1 MMSGICR
8 QWKGMVVNMIDR
20 KELVSSHDPVLEE
33 IDRESALTV
42 GNGEFAF
49 TADITGMQTLYEEYD
64 VLPLCTMSQWGWH
77 TKPVSSERY
86 GYTLKDLV
94 MTEYDVC
101 DGRHVGYP
109 QKEFPGNEE
118 VYQWLRKNPHRLNLA
133 RIGFLYKGEKIRPE
147 QLTDIHQELKL
158 YEGILESRFKLDGI
172 PCRVQTAC
180 HNQGKDQLGF
190 LVESPALSDGSLTV
204 EICFPYGSPD
214 ITGSDWEAKELH
226 STEILERTEY
236 GLLLKRQLDRDSYFA
251 AVSSNGEIREQ
262 LLKHTL
268 IVKAQ
273 GSILEL
279 AAAFY
284 EKEST
289 ARENYAREC
298 AAEESNVKENGTE
311 ESAVEGGNTKESGKR
326 GNAVKA
332 DTIMKRPAEIV
343 SEIMEASRRGWKDFW
358 EKGGIIRLNQSRDK
372 RAWELERRIILSQ
385 YLMAVNSSGSTPPQE
400 TGLTCNSWYGKM
412 HLEMYLWHCAWL
424 PLWNHCDLLERSL
437 KWYKEHLPEARE
449 NARRNGYK
457 GARWPKMIAVEG
469 IDCPSSIAPLLVWQQ
484 PHIIYMMEM
493 QYRNEKSRAF
503 LEEYWQVVEE
513 TAQFM
518 TDFVVWNEEHGC
530 YDIPAPVIPVQE
542 CHKEID
548 TVNPAFEIEY
558 WRVTLRIAAEWA
570 KRLDKLPDAGWLE
583 VAEHMAEL
591 TVDGDVYLA
600 HEKCPDTFTAFN
612 RDHPSMLGAYGLI
625 GSDRIDT
632 EIMRN
637 TLHLVEKCWQ
647 YPTLW
652 GWDFALMAMT
662 AVRLDEPE
670 LAIRLLLKDTLKNCY
685 LASGNN
691 MQISR
696 KDLPLYLP
704 GNGSLLLAAA
714 IMTAGYEGCDRE
726 LPGFPKDGQ
735 WTVEYENIQ
744 KLP

>member
-1 MMSGICR
+1 
-8 QWKGMVVNMIDR
+8 MINR
-20 KELVSSHDPVLEE
+20 KELVSGHDPVLEE
-33 IDRESALTV
+33 MDKESALTV

-64 VLPLCTMSQWGWH
+64 APPLCTMSQWGWH
-77 TKPVSSERY
+77 TQPVSDERY
-86 GYTLKDLV
+86 EYTLKDLV

-101 DGRHVGYP
+101 DGRRVVYP
-109 QKEFPGNEE
+109 KKEFAGNEE

-133 RIGFLYKGEKIRPE
+133 RIGLQYKGERIRSE

-158 YEGILESRFKLDGI
+158 YEGILESRFMLDGI
-172 PCRVQTAC
+172 PCKVQTAC
-180 HNQGKDQLGF
+180 HDRGKNQLGF
-190 LVESPALSDGSLTV
+190 LVESTALADGSLTV

-214 ITGSDWEAKELH
+214 ITASDWEAEERH
-226 STEILERTEY
+226 TTEALDRIEQGILLR
-236 GLLLKRQLDRDSYFA
+236 RQLDRDTYYV
-251 AVSSNGEIREQ
+251 AVSSNGEICEQ
-262 LLKHTL
+262 FAKHTL
-268 IVKAQ
+268 TVKARS
-273 GSILEL
+273 GVLEL
-279 AAAFY
+279 SAAFY
-284 EKEST
+284 AGEGHVSG
-289 ARENYAREC
+289 N
-298 AAEESNVKENGTE
+298 SGGENG
-311 ESAVEGGNTKESGKR
+311 SGKSSR
-326 GNAVKA
+326 GEYILLGLDLTKMVESVSG
-332 DTIMKRPAEIV
+332 IMK
-343 SEIMEASRRGWKDFW
+343 ASRQGWKDFW
-358 EKGGIIRLNQSRDK
+358 EKGGIIRLNRSKDK

-400 TGLTCNSWYGKM
+400 TGLICNSWYGKM

-437 KWYKEHLPEARE
+437 KWYKEHLPEAEE

-457 GARWPKMIAVEG
+457 GARWPKMIAIEG
-469 IDCPSSIAPLLVWQQ
+469 IDSPSSIAPLLVWQQ

-493 QYRNEKSRAF
+493 QYRNEKDRKF
-503 LEEYWQVVEE
+503 LEEYWPVVEE

-542 CHKEID
+542 CHRETD
-548 TVNPAFEIEY
+548 TVNPAFEVEY
-558 WRVTLRIAAEWA
+558 WRVTLGIAAEWA
-570 KRLDKLPDAGWLE
+570 KRLDKAPDAKWQE
-583 VAEHMAEL
+583 VADHMAEL
-591 TVDGDVYLA
+591 TVEDGVYLA
-600 HEKCPDTFTAFN
+600 HERCSATFTEYN
-612 RDHPSMLGAYGLI
+612 KDHPSMLGAYGLI
-625 GSDRIDT
+625 DSPRVDR

-670 LAIRLLLKDTLKNCY
+670 LAVRLLLKDTLKNCY

-696 KDLPLYLP
+696 RDLPLYLP

-726 LPGFPKDGQ
+726 FPGFPKDGN
-735 WTVEYENIQ
+735 WTVEFENIQ

>member
-1 MMSGICR
+1 
-8 QWKGMVVNMIDR
+8 MIDR

-33 IDRESALTV
+33 MDKESALTV

-49 TADITGMQTLYEEYD
+49 TADVTGMQSLYEEYD

-77 TKPVSSERY
+77 TKPAGSERY
-86 GYTLKDLV
+86 GYTLDDLV

-101 DGRHVGYP
+101 DGRHVRYP
-109 QKEFPGNEE
+109 QREYAGNEE
-118 VYQWLRKNPHRLNLA
+118 VYQWLRKNPHRLNLG
-133 RIGFLYKGEKIRPE
+133 RIGFLYKGERIQSE
-147 QLTDIHQELKL
+147 QLTEIRQELKL
-158 YEGILESRFKLDGI
+158 YEGILESAFLLDGI
-172 PCRVQTAC
+172 PCKVLTSC
-180 HNQGKDQLGF
+180 HDRGKDQLGF
-190 LVESPALSDGSLTV
+190 LVESPALAEGSLTV
-204 EICFPYGSPD
+204 EICFPYGSSD
-214 ITGSDWEAKELH
+214 ITGSDWKANELH
-226 STEILERTEY
+226 STEIADRTER
-236 GLLLKRQLDRDSYFA
+236 GFLLKRQLDRDSYFV
-251 AVSSNGEIREQ
+251 AVSSDGEMDAR
-262 LLKHTL
+262 LSMHTL
-268 IVKAQ
+268 TVKAQ
-273 GSILEL
+273 GGTLEL
-279 AAAFY
+279 AVAFY
-284 EKEST
+284 AGESD
-289 ARENYAREC
+289 ARVNGGRE
-298 AAEESNVKENGTE
+298 T
-311 ESAVEGGNTKESGKR
+311 
-326 GNAVKA
+326 
-332 DTIMKRPAEIV
+332 V
-343 SEIMEASRRGWKDFW
+343 SDIMEASRQGWKDFW
-358 EKGGIIRLNQSRDK
+358 ERGGIIRLNQSKDK

-437 KWYKEHLPEARE
+437 RWYKEHLPEARE

-469 IDCPSSIAPLLVWQQ
+469 IDCPSDIATLLVWQQ

-493 QYRNEKSRAF
+493 QYRNIKSQAF
-503 LEEYWQVVEE
+503 LEKYWQVVEE

-518 TDFVVWNEEHGC
+518 TDFVVWNGEHGC

-542 CHKEID
+542 CHKETD
-548 TVNPAFEIEY
+548 TVNPAFEVEY

-570 KRLDKLPDAGWLE
+570 RRLNRTPDDRWLE
-583 VAEHMAEL
+583 VAEHMAPL
-591 TVDGDVYLA
+591 TADEGVYLA
-600 HEKCPDTFTAFN
+600 HEKCPTTFTEFN

-625 GSDRIDT
+625 DSDRIDT

-637 TLHLVEKCWQ
+637 TLHLVEKCWE

-714 IMTAGYEGCDRE
+714 IMTAGYEGCDRD

>member
-1 MMSGICR
+1 
-8 QWKGMVVNMIDR
+8 MIDR
-20 KELVSSHDPVLEE
+20 KELVSGHNPVLEE
-33 IDRESALTV
+33 MDKESALTV

-64 VLPLCTMSQWGWH
+64 VLPLCTLSQWGWH
-77 TKPVSSERY
+77 TKPVSDERY
-86 GYTLKDLV
+86 EYTLKDLV
-94 MTEYDVC
+94 MMEYDVC

-109 QKEFPGNEE
+109 KKEFAGNEE

-133 RIGFLYKGEKIRPE
+133 RIGFRYKDEAIRPE

-158 YEGILESRFKLDGI
+158 YEGILESSFTLDGI
-172 PCRVQTAC
+172 PCKVQTAC

-190 LVESPALSDGSLTV
+190 RIESSALEDGSLTV

-214 ITGSDWEAKELH
+214 ITASDWNAEEMH
-226 STEILERTEY
+226 TTEVLGRTEQ
-236 GLLLKRQLDRDSYFA
+236 GILLKRQLDRDCYYA
-251 AVSSNGEIREQ
+251 AVSSNGEIGEQ
-262 LLKHTL
+262 LSRHTL
-268 IVKAQ
+268 TVKAE
-273 GSILEL
+273 GGVLEL
-279 AAAFY
+279 SAAFY
-284 EKEST
+284 AADSVCGQYAAADKDIGDGGMTNEAVSAAVRPEKL
-289 ARENYAREC
+289 
-298 AAEESNVKENGTE
+298 V
-311 ESAVEGGNTKESGKR
+311 ESAPR
-326 GNAVKA
+326 
-332 DTIMKRPAEIV
+332 
-343 SEIMEASRRGWKDFW
+343 IMEASRQGWKDFW
-358 EKGGIIRLNQSRDK
+358 EKGGVIRLNQSRDK
-372 RAWELERRIILSQ
+372 RAWELERRIVLSQ
-385 YLMAVNSSGSTPPQE
+385 YLMAANCSGSTPPQE

-424 PLWNHCDLLERSL
+424 PLWNHCELLERSL
-437 KWYKEHLPEARE
+437 KWYKEHLPEAME
-449 NARRNGYK
+449 NAGRNGYQ
-457 GARWPKMIAVEG
+457 GARWPKMVAAEG
-469 IDCPSSIAPLLVWQQ
+469 IDAPSPIAPLLVWQQ

-493 QYRNEKSRAF
+493 QYRGEGKQSF
-503 LEEYWQVVEE
+503 LEEYWPVVEE
-513 TAQFM
+513 TARFM
-518 TDFVVWNEEHGC
+518 ADFVVWNEGHGC

-542 CHKEID
+542 CHKETD
-548 TVNPAFEIEY
+548 TVNPAFEVEY

-570 KRLDKLPDAGWLE
+570 KRLDKTPDAKWLE
-583 VAEHMAEL
+583 VADHMAEPAMD
-591 TVDGDVYLA
+591 DGVYLA
-600 HEKCPDTFTAFN
+600 HENCPDTFTAYN
-612 RDHPSMLGAYGLI
+612 KDHPSMLGAYGLI
-625 GSDRIDT
+625 ESDRVDP

-714 IMTAGYEGCDRE
+714 VMTAGYEGCDRE
-726 LPGFPKDGQ
+726 LPGFPRDGS